1 MSRLNTPL
9 ILSAAITGFGYY
21 TGNTQQAQRLVEL
34 DHYRALLQDAEA
46 GLLSFV
52 LFEDE
57 RALAADRSFGRID
70 ALSLAARLAPESRHV
85 GLAISVPTTYSEP
98 FHVSRELAT
107 LDFVSRGRAAWHLTT
122 THTADEQANYGHAPA
137 PSEQDRRSI
146 TTEFV
151 EVSRKLWDSWEDDAV
166 ITDAERGLYLDPHK
180 LHHIN
185 HAGRHFKVRGP
196 QITYR
201 PPQGQVVV
209 IASEHGDPGVPLD
222 VNVADVVILR
232 SQSLAEAKQA
242 VASYRSA
249 ASAAGRDI
257 RILQSVIPI
266 LAASESEAH
275 QRAQQLEQSYSARYA
290 NPAPALRLVGT
301 AAQVAAELAAWQ
313 SDNAADGFHFLPAV
327 LPHDLGLIARELV
340 PELQQLG
347 VLPTAYRGSTLR
359 DQLGFERPV
368 SQYEG
373 VPSDAHTAYQ
383 R

>member
-1 MSRLNTPL
+1 MSSLNPPL

-21 TGNTQQAQRLVEL
+21 TGDTHHAQRLIEL

-46 GLLSFV
+46 SLLSFV
-52 LFEDE
+52 LFEDS
-57 RALAADRSFGRID
+57 RALSADRSFGRID
-70 ALSLAARLAPESRHV
+70 ALSLAARLAPESKHV

-107 LDFVSRGRAAWHLTT
+107 LDFVSRGRAAWHVTT
-122 THTADEQANYGHAPA
+122 TYTSDEQANYGHAPA

-146 TTEFV
+146 TSEFV

-166 ITDAERGLYLDPHK
+166 ITDAERGLYLNPHK

-185 HAGRHFKVRGP
+185 HLGRHFKVRGP

-201 PPQGQVVV
+201 PPQGHVVV
-209 IASEHGDPGVPLD
+209 IASDQGDPGVPLD
-222 VNVADVVILR
+222 VQVADVLILR

-242 VASYRSA
+242 AASYRSA
-249 ASAAGRDI
+249 ASAAGREI

-266 LAASESEAH
+266 LGASENEAH
-275 QRAQQLEQSYSARYA
+275 QRAQQLEQSYSARYTS
-290 NPAPALRLVGT
+290 PAPALHLVGT
-301 AAQVAAELAAWQ
+301 PAQVAAELAAWQ
-313 SDNAADGFHFLPAV
+313 SAQAVDGFHFLPAV
-327 LPHDLGLIARELV
+327 LPDDLGLIARELV

-347 VLPTAYRGSTLR
+347 VLPTAYRGNSLR
-359 DQLGFERPV
+359 DQLGLTRPT